1 MNCFNVFEP
10 MVKREAIP
18 HEELFWSVALT
29 LGKDYSHLLFWLS
42 FWG

>member
-10 MVKREAIP
+10 MVKREAT